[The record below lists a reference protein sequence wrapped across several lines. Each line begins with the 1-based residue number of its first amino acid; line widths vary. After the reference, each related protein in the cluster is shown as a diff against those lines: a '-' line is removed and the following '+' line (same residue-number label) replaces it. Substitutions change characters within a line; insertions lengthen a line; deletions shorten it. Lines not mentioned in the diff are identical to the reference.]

1 MKRSSDVEDQRARG
15 YAFRPRR
22 LVLLLLLLVTTA
34 VVLLATLGGSSAQ
47 RSGESAA
54 AAQAKAEGV
63 DADFGKNITSSAG
76 QAFSGQVTD
85 TSCGSSDF
93 TADPSSTIN
102 VTATAEVPTNDIA
115 VNLVH
120 AGQIVHSEDTGV
132 GQETFVYDVSATAG
146 GTYTVQVCKSP
157 NPATPFEPAGGPYPY
172 DGVFTDV
179 DVATPSTPIPP
190 PGSITNPVTMSP
202 VASYAA
208 WNAKFSSATVVDPQ
222 RTEGEPIDA
231 IDSDGTF
238 WESGPWG
245 TTTNNSFIHRST
257 NDGQEFHIVADTGLR
272 PDLPPGGGDTDIAFD
287 DQGNVYFADLEG
299 LANLGTSVSHDNGMA
314 WTKNPAAVQNTT
326 VDRQWYAVDNGT
338 SSSASDN
345 TIFLAFHETGV
356 GTFIYSSPGSTGPN
370 DPVGGLVWQ
379 NSATLPGA
387 LQPVAGDAV
396 CAKLHFDPVLRN
408 LYYACNEGDHIRV
421 SVGHVGVGQRTGI
434 SYTNYDGPAT
444 PGGGSVLSLFPALA
458 TDKAGH
464 VYIAWIDGSNF
475 NLYYASSTDGGKSW
489 SAPVRVNSGPS
500 VTNEFDWAQAGNAGQ
515 LALAW
520 YGNAKAVP
528 GGSDGMPSA
537 LADEGAATAY
547 PWYGYAALVTGAD
560 TAKPKILQARFT
572 AKPMHYGDICN
583 AGLGCTTNPTAD
595 RQMADFFGFA
605 LAPNGG
611 LRIVYNDT
619 TNEFDG
625 AGLFATRQI
634 AGTAVYGTTLNGK
647 PQGDP
652 VSDPTGDA
660 QYPHYSPAGVGPNLP
675 QLDLTS
681 LKVSSPTPTD
691 LRVQMT
697 VADLSQLL
705 PPAGKTTPVW
715 LVRFQALGPLTSEPQ
730 DVYHVY
736 YVYMEKTADVLPQ
749 FYAGTATCV
758 DTTPNNCKIL
768 QYPATKPVDGSINGN
783 TITIDVGLNGGFG
796 TPVEG
801 NTLYSVTAFTFGRNA
816 ASDDLYADVDATAP
830 FDYVLGSV
838 K

>member
-1 MKRSSDVEDQRARG
+1 MRRSSDTEGHGSDQDARG
-15 YAFRPRR
+15 YAFRRR
-22 LVLLLLLLVTTA
+22 HLVVLLLVLVAGAVVTTVA
-34 VVLLATLGGSSAQ
+34 LGGFSGRHSA
-47 RSGESAA
+47 ESAA
-54 AAQAKAEGV
+54 AREADAEGQN
-63 DADFGKNITSSAG
+63 ADFGKNITSTAG
-76 QAFSGQVTD
+76 TPFSGQLTD

-93 TADPSSTIN
+93 TADANSTIN
-102 VTATAEVPTNDIA
+102 VTATAEVPTNDIMI
-115 VNLVH
+115 NLVH
-120 AGQIVHSEDTGV
+120 NGQVVHNEDTGV
-132 GQETFVYDVSATAG
+132 GQETFVYNVSAAAG
-146 GTYTVQVCKSP
+146 GTYTVQVCKSN

-179 DVATPSTPIPP
+179 DVAAPGTTIPP
-190 PGSITNPVTMSP
+190 PGSITNPVTVTP

-231 IDSDGTF
+231 IDPNGTF

-245 TTTNNSFIHRST
+245 TTTDNSFIHRST

-287 DQGNVYFADLEG
+287 DQGNVYFADLEA
-299 LANLGTSVSHDNGMA
+299 LTNFGTSVSHDNGMT
-314 WTKNPAAVQNTT
+314 WTKNPAAVQNTGG

-345 TIFLAFHETGV
+345 TIFLSFHELGV

-379 NSATLPGA
+379 NSASLPGA

-396 CAKLHFDPVLRN
+396 CARLHFDPVLRN
-408 LYYACNEGDHIRV
+408 LYYACNEGNHVRI
-421 SVGHVGVGQRTGI
+421 SVGHVDVGQRTGI
-434 SYTNYDGPAT
+434 SYTNYNGPAT
-444 PGGGSVLSLFPALA
+444 PGGGSVLSLFPSLS

-475 NLYYASSTDGGKSW
+475 NLYYAFSTDGGRSW
-489 SAPVRVNSGPS
+489 SAPVRVNSGLS
-500 VTNEFDWAQAGNAGQ
+500 V
-515 LALAW
+515 
-520 YGNAKAVP
+520 NAKAVP

-547 PWYGYAALVTGAD
+547 PWYGYTALVTGAD
-560 TAKPKILQARFT
+560 TTKPKILQTRFT

-583 AGLGCTTNPTAD
+583 AGLGCSTNPTAD

-625 AGLFATRQI
+625 ASLFATRQI
-634 AGTAVYGTTLNGK
+634 GGTTVYGTTLNGK
-647 PQGDP
+647 AQGDP
-652 VSDPTGDA
+652 VTDPTGDA
-660 QYPHYSPAGVGPNLP
+660 QYPHYSQAGVGPNLP

-681 LKVSSPTPTD
+681 LKVSNPTPTD

-736 YVYMEKTADVLPQ
+736 YVYMQKTADAVPQ

-758 DTTPNNCKIL
+758 DTTPNNCKLL
-768 QYPATKPVDGSINGN
+768 QYPTTKPVDGSINGN

-796 TPVEG
+796 TPIDG
-801 NTLYSVTAFTFGRNA
+801 NTLYNVTAFTFGRNA

-830 FDYVLGSV
+830 FDYALGSM